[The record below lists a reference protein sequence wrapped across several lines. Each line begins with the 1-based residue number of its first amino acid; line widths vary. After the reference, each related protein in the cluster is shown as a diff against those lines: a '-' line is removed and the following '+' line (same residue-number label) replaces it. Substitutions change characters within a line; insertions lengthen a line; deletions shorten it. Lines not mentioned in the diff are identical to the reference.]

1 MFINIA
7 PPPGLPGII
16 LRIRQFF
23 ECLFFGRCF
32 VIL

>member
-1 MFINIA
+1 MNTYIA
-7 PPPGLPGII
+7 PPPGLPGLI

-23 ECLFFGRCF
+23 NCLFFGRCY